1 MNTVKTTLL
10 LLATLLTINSALAVN
25 VTNDINGKE
34 KIGVVSAQG
43 AYSLDRLTEKLA
55 DKAAAEGASSMK
67 IISAGGENKL
77 YGVAE
82 IYR

>member
-1 MNTVKTTLL
+1 MNTIKTTLL

-25 VTNDINGKE
+25 VTNDVTGKE
-34 KIGVVSAQG
+34 KIGLVSAQG
-43 AYSLDRLTEKLA
+43 AYSLDRLTEKLS